1 MICSKCFV
9 SVHSTTSIYV
19 RCTWDKGAH
28 QQVFYTIVSIQKLL
42 YVTCSYI
49 IPIAMNTPILY
60 NSSSTRFLCLFDFPS
75 SFFPTHLLLSILSM
89 VVPIYNAELAPRTH
103 RGRLVSLNQLAI
115 TAGIMV
121 SFLVDLLAAM
131 YYSGWRV
138 ALGVQCLFGLVFTFG
153 MVFLPETPR

>member
-1 MICSKCFV
+1 MLRECPLYY
-9 SVHSTTSIYV
+9 IYI
-19 RCTWDKGAH
+19 RT
-28 QQVFYTIVSIQKLL
+28 L
-42 YVTCSYI
+42 YVGQRCP
-49 IPIAMNTPILY
+49 PISVLHNREHPETFVCHMQLHYPYRNEHTPLLN

-75 SFFPTHLLLSILSM
+75 SFFPTHLLLSILST
-89 VVPIYNAELAPRTH
+89 VVPIYNAELAPSTH